1 MYYQIA
7 QRGPEFLAT
16 QIQGGQRM
24 KMLLKLIALL
34 LVLGL
39 AYLLLWPVPIQPVA
53 WVVSKAP
60 GYQGPHAVNDKL
72 SQLTMIDLQ
81 GEEGPEHIVIGPDG
95 KLYTTVASGKI
106 LRMAQDGSAQETFVN
121 TGGRVLG
128 FDFDA
133 QGQLVA
139 ADAIKGLLSIS
150 QDGKVTVLTD
160 KVDGDPIRYA
170 DAVVVAKSG
179 KIYFSDASTRFG
191 PALWGGTFEASILD
205 ILEQS
210 ATGRILEY
218 DPATRATR
226 ILAQGLSFA
235 NGVALSRDEA
245 SLFVNETGKYRV
257 WKLAVNAQ
265 KLQLGDGPPPTGAQ
279 VLFENLPGYPD
290 NLMRGQGEKIWL
302 GFAKPRNPTIDG
314 FADKPWL
321 RALTLRL
328 PRAMWPIPKAYGH
341 VMAFSEDGKVL
352 IDMQDPTGAYPES
365 TGVTETADR
374 LYIQSL
380 HAKGLGWRKP

>member
-1 MYYQIA
+1 
-7 QRGPEFLAT
+7 
-16 QIQGGQRM
+16 M
-24 KMLLKLIALL
+24 KHLPKLIALL
-34 LVLGL
+34 LALGL
-39 AYLLLWPVPIQPVA
+39 AYLLLWPVPVQPVSWNA
-53 WVVSKAP
+53 PKAP

-72 SQLTMIDLQ
+72 SQLTLIDLQ
-81 GEEGPEHIVIGPDG
+81 GEEGPEHIMIGPDG

-106 LRMAQDGSAQETFVN
+106 LRMAQDGSGQETFAS

-139 ADAIKGLLSIS
+139 ADAVKGLLSIS
-150 QDGKVTVLTD
+150 QDGKVSVLTD

-179 KIYFSDASTRFG
+179 KMYFSDASTRFG
-191 PALWGGTFEASILD
+191 PAQWGGTFEASILD

-218 DPATRATR
+218 DPATSVTR
-226 ILAQGLSFA
+226 IVAQGLSFA
-235 NGVALSRDEA
+235 NGVALSQDEA

-257 WKLAVNAQ
+257 WKLAVQAQ
-265 KLQLGDGPPPTGAQ
+265 KLQLGDGPPPAGAQ

-290 NLMRGQGEKIWL
+290 NLMRGQGGKIWL

-328 PRAMWPIPKAYGH
+328 PRALWPIPKAYGH
-341 VMAFSEDGKVL
+341 VMAFTEDGKVVADL
-352 IDMQDPTGAYPES
+352 QDPSGAYPES

-374 LYIQSL
+374 LYVQSL